1 MASINAD
8 GRSISGIGLYVRAA
22 GFSQQMNPRIENMP
36 RSDCTTGALKA
47 LPVIISAGPFAILFG
62 AVAVA
67 NGQTVAEATLMSAVV
82 YAGASQLV
90 GIELFGQQVPLWIV
104 VLSILAVN
112 FRHVLY
118 SAALTPLIDHFT
130 LPQKLLS
137 FFLLTDP
144 QFAETLAK
152 SETDHTV
159 TFRWYLGFGL
169 MIYFPWIAMS
179 AIGGLLGKVIGD
191 PAVWGIDVL
200 LPIYFM
206 GLVLGFRKRSN
217 FVLIVVVSGLV
228 SVVAQ
233 HLVGAPW
240 HISIGAVAGV
250 VLAALLPPKT
260 DGATKEQ
267 AS

>member
-1 MASINAD
+1 MS
-8 GRSISGIGLYVRAA
+8 RSPYA
-22 GFSQQMNPRIENMP
+22 E
-36 RSDCTTGALKA
+36 GALKA
-47 LPVIISAGPFAILFG
+47 LPVIVSAGPFAILFG

-67 NGQTVAEATLMSAVV
+67 NGQSVAEAALMSATV

-112 FRHVLY
+112 FRHILY

-144 QFAETLAK
+144 QFAETLARGE
-152 SETDHTV
+152 SGDPV
-159 TFRWYLGFGL
+159 SFRWYLGFGAV
-169 MIYFPWIAMS
+169 IYFPWVVMS
-179 AIGGLLGKVIGD
+179 AIGGLLGKIIDD
-191 PAVWGIDVL
+191 PADWGIDVL

-206 GLVLGFRKRSN
+206 GLVLGFRRRSN
-217 FVLIVVVSGLV
+217 FLPIVVVSGAV
-228 SVVAQ
+228 SVIAQ

-240 HISIGAVAGV
+240 HISIGAIAGV
-250 VLAALLPPKT
+250 ALAALLPPKT
-260 DGATKEQ
+260 DTATGEQ
-267 AS
+267 A

>member
-1 MASINAD
+1 MPNSPA
-8 GRSISGIGLYVRAA
+8 
-22 GFSQQMNPRIENMP
+22 PP
-36 RSDCTTGALKA
+36 RSDFAQGALKA

-90 GIELFGQQVPLWIV
+90 GIELFGQHVPLWIV

-144 QFAETLAK
+144 QFAETLARG
-152 SETDHTV
+152 ETGHTV
-159 TFRWYLGFGL
+159 TFRWYLGFGAV
-169 MIYFPWIAMS
+169 IYFPWVVMS
-179 AIGGLLGKVIGD
+179 AIGGMLGKIIGD

-217 FVLIVVVSGLV
+217 FMLIVVVSGLV
-228 SVVAQ
+228 SVLAQ

-240 HISIGAVAGV
+240 HISIGALAGIA
-250 VLAALLPPKT
+250 LAALLPPPKG
-260 DGATKEQ
+260 DAKQEQ

>member
-1 MASINAD
+1 MS
-8 GRSISGIGLYVRAA
+8 RSPYA
-22 GFSQQMNPRIENMP
+22 E
-36 RSDCTTGALKA
+36 GALKA
-47 LPVIISAGPFAILFG
+47 LPVIVSAGPFAILFG

-67 NGQTVAEATLMSAVV
+67 NGQSVAEAALMSATV

-112 FRHVLY
+112 FRHILY

-144 QFAETLAK
+144 QFAETLARGE
-152 SETDHTV
+152 SGHTV
-159 TFRWYLGFGL
+159 SFRWYLGFGAV
-169 MIYFPWIAMS
+169 IYFPWVVMS
-179 AIGGLLGKVIGD
+179 AIGGLLGKIIGD
-191 PAVWGIDVL
+191 PADWGIDVL

-206 GLVLGFRKRSN
+206 GLVLGFRRRSN
-217 FVLIVVVSGLV
+217 FLPIVVVSGAV
-228 SVVAQ
+228 SVIAQ

-240 HISIGAVAGV
+240 HISIGAIAGV
-250 VLAALLPPKT
+250 ALAAILPPKT
-260 DGATKEQ
+260 DTATAEQ
-267 AS
+267 A

>member
-1 MASINAD
+1 MTQTDPA
-8 GRSISGIGLYVRAA
+8 V
-22 GFSQQMNPRIENMP
+22 
-36 RSDCTTGALKA
+36 RSDFAEGALKA

-67 NGQTVAEATLMSAVV
+67 NGQTVAEASLMSAVV

-112 FRHVLY
+112 FRHILY

-144 QFAETLAK
+144 QFAETLARG
-152 SETDHTV
+152 ETGHTI
-159 TFRWYLGFGL
+159 TFRWYLGFGAV
-169 MIYFPWIAMS
+169 IYFPWVAMS
-179 AIGGLLGKVIGD
+179 AIGGLLGKIMGD
-191 PAVWGIDVL
+191 PAIWGIDVL

-217 FVLIVVVSGLV
+217 FLLIVLVSGGV
-228 SVVAQ
+228 SVLAQ
-233 HLVGAPW
+233 HIVGAPW
-240 HISIGAVAGV
+240 HISIGAIAGV
-250 VLAALLPPKT
+250 ALAALLPPKT
-260 DGATKEQ
+260 QAATPAQ

>member
-1 MASINAD
+1 MSN
-8 GRSISGIGLYVRAA
+8 SHPSV
-22 GFSQQMNPRIENMP
+22 
-36 RSDCTTGALKA
+36 RSDFAEGALKA

-67 NGQTVAEATLMSAVV
+67 NGQTVAEASLMSAVV

-112 FRHVLY
+112 FRHILY

-144 QFAETLAK
+144 QFAETLARG
-152 SETDHTV
+152 ETGHTI

-179 AIGGLLGKVIGD
+179 AVGGLLGKIIGD
-191 PAVWGIDVL
+191 PAIWGIDVL

-206 GLVLGFRKRSN
+206 SLVLGFRKRSN
-217 FVLIVVVSGLV
+217 FLLIVLVSGGV

-240 HISIGAVAGV
+240 HISIGAIAGV

-260 DGATKEQ
+260 SGVTKEQ